1 MELLK
6 FPHVSLFK
14 PCEPITAFGEE
25 LLILLNGMWDVMIKH
40 GGIGLS
46 ANQVDLPYRMFTML
60 GPDNE
65 KLFIVNP
72 KILLQSKTPA
82 NVGEG
87 CLSAPGEFLV
97 LNERTMWVQIMYQDE
112 TGGPRSAK
120 FQGLHAVCVQ
130 HEMDHLD
137 GKSHLQS
144 KSLSRARRRELAKKW
159 GIK

>member
-72 KILLQSKTPA
+72 KILLRSKTPA
-82 NVGEG
+82 NVKEG
-87 CLSAPGEFLV
+87 CLSAPGEFLM

-112 TGGPRSAK
+112 TGGVRSGK

-130 HEMDHLD
+130 HQMDHLD

-144 KSLSRARRRELAKKW
+144 KSLSRQVRRGLAKKW
-159 GIK
+159 GV